1 MSEAVVAGRQRN
13 DEAVFGWILALCF
26 FVLLYNIISL
36 PRTALE
42 DRAALR
48 AFHDSFGL
56 VFIVLS
62 VWRLSWMARRP
73 GPLPPAGLPAASFG
87 FNRAILVALYLTFV
101 LTGVI
106 GLLYGWGEF
115 EREVV
120 LFGLHLPSP
129 TARTTLSA
137 VCSATFIARLASTT
151 FPDWRLAGFWV
162 VSAPALSRRT
172 AAPFARRKGL
182 RCGEN

>member
-1 MSEAVVAGRQRN
+1 MSEAAAAGRQRR
-13 DEAVFGWILALCF
+13 DETLFGWILALAF

-56 VFIVLS
+56 VFIILS
-62 VWRLSWMARRP
+62 IWRLNWMVRRP
-73 GPLPPAGLPAASFG
+73 GPVPPDGLPAASFA
-87 FNRAILVALYLTFV
+87 FNRAILVALYMTFV

-106 GLLYGWGEF
+106 GLFYGWGEF
-115 EREVV
+115 DREVV

-129 TARTTLSA
+129 Y
-137 VCSATFIARLASTT
+137 
-151 FPDWRLAGFWV
+151 
-162 VSAPALSRRT
+162 
-172 AAPFARRKGL
+172 
-182 RCGEN
+182 GENDAVRRLFGYLHSSLGFYYLFLIGVWLVFGLYQHLRYRAGLLRLLPGAKV